1 MSFALPSFLASSD
14 VLVASGRIHAIE
26 TCELWR
32 LWRGYCRQHS
42 GGSLSDGIDSLVA
55 GEVPDTPRLRH
66 WCTTTKALL
75 RAYRNGV
82 DVNAGDVAHFEL
94 DRLAPERLTQLHS
107 LRLLE
112 AWVYDA
118 AHTRNCTVDLTL
130 ATPELP
136 QRLEFG
142 QAGRLTPADADCHA
156 QWGLYVGNDE
166 IVIRSGRASAMQSVD
181 LNTGVRLTF
190 PVDWQYEPPLG
201 LRHGERYLN
210 IPIYDSGLCNPHAG
224 ATAPIVRVRN
234 AVAEWLPT
242 LARALD
248 CSEAADSALHAEC
261 FSYLSDVLPLYHGLG
276 QIFGSASTEE
286 ALGYAFLPGIQSP
299 LDIAECFVHEAMHQK
314 LFRLERVLPL
324 FEADSPT
331 EDRYYSPWRRDPRPL
346 RMVLH
351 GCFVFTCVVHLWLEW
366 AKNPPLELASPTEA
380 LKVAFRRSCEV
391 LAGLELLARYA
402 LPTEHGTRLMSE
414 LKEIATEL
422 AEGAHVEPDYRSEV
436 NAGVAAHR
444 QRHLQ
449 VSLCSDLITF

>member
-1 MSFALPSFLASSD
+1 MSFVLPSFLASSD

-26 TCELWR
+26 TRELWR
-32 LWRGYCRQHS
+32 LWRGYCRQHA
-42 GGSLSDGIDSLVA
+42 GRTLTDGLDNLVA

-66 WCTTTKALL
+66 WCTVTKALL

-82 DVNAGDVAHFEL
+82 DVNAGDVAHLEL

-118 AHTRNCTVDLTL
+118 AHTTNCTVDLTF

-136 QRLEFG
+136 QRLELG
-142 QAGRLTPADADCHA
+142 QLGRLTPVDAGCHG

-166 IVIRSGRASAMQSVD
+166 TIFRTGRTCTMRCVE

-201 LRHGERYLN
+201 LRHRDRYLH
-210 IPIYDSGLCNPHAG
+210 IPIYDSGLCNPHSG
-224 ATAPIVRVRN
+224 ATAPIVRVPN
-234 AVAEWLPT
+234 AVDEWLPT

-248 CSEAADSALHAEC
+248 YSAAADAALHGEC
-261 FSYLSDVLPLYHGLG
+261 LSYLSDVLPLYHGLG

-286 ALGYAFLPGIQSP
+286 ALGYAFLPAIQSP

-324 FEADSPT
+324 FEPDSPT
-331 EDRYYSPWRRDPRPL
+331 QERYYSPWRRDPRPL

-366 AKNPPLELASPTEA
+366 AKNPPFDGASPIEA
-380 LKVAFRRSCEV
+380 LKIAFRRSCEV
-391 LAGLELLARYA
+391 LAGLDLLARYA
-402 LPTEHGTRLMSE
+402 LPTEHGARLLSE
-414 LKEIATEL
+414 VKEIATAL
-422 AEGAHVEPDYRSEV
+422 AEEAHVEPDYRKEV
-436 NAGVAAHR
+436 NVGVAAHR
-444 QRHLQ
+444 QHHLE
-449 VSLCSDLITF
+449 VSLCSDLLTF